1 LVANDTKN
9 QGVSR
14 LAEPINDPI
23 SEPIPLQTQFA
34 VYASGYLST
43 SMSNMAG
50 MIIPLWVVV
59 TMDPSAFTIGVIMG
73 SRHFL
78 PAILAIHGGAM
89 MDHLGAK
96 RVMLVFAIVGMIVPI
111 LYPAIPWIGMI
122 IILQMLAGLATTMSW
137 MGAQTLIGQVMGG
150 NPVHSGRL
158 SSAALLGNLT
168 VPLIIGAA
176 WDHLGVWG
184 AFMTMSLW
192 GGGMVVAA
200 ILLPAPSKELS
211 RGADKINI
219 RDFIPRLS
227 GYLEAFALLSVPAI
241 AVVVMVS
248 VMRNTTYAVRSSFY
262 VVYLDSI
269 QFSGTEIG
277 FLMSAAGSL
286 GAISALLV
294 GPVTKVIKPVI
305 LLFITVTCAII
316 FISITP
322 LMGTFWQ
329 LMVIAML
336 WGASVGMSMPLMFS
350 IMARAAD
357 SKSQGKSVGIRLTA
371 NRLAASG
378 LPVLMGGIAEI
389 TGIGNSFLV
398 IGVVMLASLGGVALY
413 AQRVIG
419 PPKE

>member
-1 LVANDTKN
+1 
-9 QGVSR
+9 
-14 LAEPINDPI
+14 LAEPISAPI

-50 MIIPLWVVV
+50 MIIPLWVVL

-96 RVMLVFAIVGMIVPI
+96 RVMLVFAIVGMIVPV

-211 RGADKINI
+211 RGTDKINI

-316 FISITP
+316 FISLTP
-322 LMGTFWQ
+322 LMATFWQ